1 MTKKLNNVDENVKE
15 FFARY
20 GEEGFLQL
28 FLTNY
33 LYELLQ
39 YFLHSKMSGEDD
51 LSLLYYLPYE
61 KKTYSLEETKEFE
74 NKLRKE
80 CKNSAKKIVKEL
92 AKLNLIA
99 KIGRS
104 PLKHPK
110 VAKLLAEE
118 FESILSQLDGGEK

>member
-1 MTKKLNNVDENVKE
+1 VTKKLNNVDENVKE

-33 LYELLQ
+33 LYELIQ

-51 LSLLYYLPYE
+51 LSLLYYVPYQN
-61 KKTYSLEETKEFE
+61 KIYSLEENEDFE

-80 CKNSAKKIVKEL
+80 CQNSAKKIVKEL
-92 AKLNLIA
+92 TKSNTIT
-99 KIGRS
+99 KIGRY
-104 PLKHPK
+104 PLEHPE
-110 VAKLLAEE
+110 VAKLLADE
-118 FESILSQLDGGEK
+118 FESILSQLDGGAK